1 MHFCKECGNMYYIK
15 ISDDTNSLNYYCRKC
30 GDEDTQ
36 LINGNESV
44 CVSKTDIRK
53 GSSNSYKHIIN
64 KYTKF
69 DPTLPRIDNI
79 DCPNSACPS
88 NMDPEN
94 KKTND
99 YKDKEI
105 IYLRYD
111 DSNMKY
117 IYLCCN
123 CDNSWTTHPNK

>member
-1 MHFCKECGNMYYIK
+1 MHFCSECGNMYYIK

-30 GDEDTQ
+30 GNEDKN
-36 LINGNESV
+36 LINSNSSI
-44 CVSKTDIRK
+44 CVSKTEIKK
-53 GSSNSYKHIIN
+53 GSNSYKHIIN

-79 DCPNSACPS
+79 DCPNDKCPS
-88 NMDPEN
+88 NVNTEEKSN
-94 KKTND
+94 TE
-99 YKDKEI
+99 YKCKEI

-111 DSNMKY
+111 DNNMKY

-123 CDNSWTTHPNK
+123 CDNSWTTHQKQ